1 MIRQHGGI
9 FGRNPTFND
18 VEVQGD
24 LTVDGSTASS
34 GSIAV
39 SDGTVTLGVNNTKT
53 VPAVL
58 YKNTGDNPSP
68 FNNVTTNVPLT
79 ISSPMTANYPSF
91 GEQGF
96 PGNVMMQVL
105 DSTNGLSNF
114 QVLDNGDL
122 GCNNIAMT
130 GYLAP
135 MDMYTSNKVW
145 INTEPTASLDGG
157 PVLSVLIPSSG
168 DAGNWISVSDPDT
181 STDLI
186 TVNQTGYASFNFGL
200 NATVVT
206 VNGTVTSGTQSLA
219 TNSTAQDT
227 TLQLPS
233 TYASVK
239 YLIQA
244 RSNAGA
250 RFQITEIVATRNAT
264 TTVVSATP
272 VDTNTGGVVATY
284 AIDISGGNWRL
295 KITPSLSSIS
305 RFTVHYTAMP

>member
-9 FGRNPTFND
+9 FGRNPTFNN

-24 LTVDGSTASS
+24 LIVDGSTVAS

-58 YKNTGDNPSP
+58 YKNTGDNPTP
-68 FNNVTTNVPLT
+68 FNDVTTNVPLT
-79 ISSPMTANYPSF
+79 ISTPQTPNYPSV
-91 GEQGF
+91 GSIGF

-105 DSTNGLSNF
+105 DSTNGVSNF

-122 GCNNIAMT
+122 GCNNISMT

-135 MDMYTSNKVW
+135 MDVYASNKVW
-145 INTEPTASLDGG
+145 INTAPTASLDFG

-168 DAGNWISVSDPDT
+168 DVGNWISVSDPDT

-186 TVNQTGYASFNFGL
+186 TVDQTGYASFNFGL
-200 NATVVT
+200 NASLIA
-206 VNGTVTSGTQSLA
+206 VNGIVKSGTQSL
-219 TNSTAQDT
+219 TTTSTAQNT

-244 RSNAGA
+244 RNTTGA
-250 RFQITEIVATRNAT
+250 RFQITEIVVTRNAA
-264 TTVVSATP
+264 TTVVSVTP

-295 KITPSLSSIS
+295 KVTPSLATSTT
-305 RFTVHYTAMP
+305 FTVYYTTMS